1 MFSDTLFLRDHSML
15 RLLPVLALFVLV
27 ASGCDTAAPD
37 RNGIDV
43 TALGHDADALV
54 GTWDLVTV
62 TPSGECMGE
71 DCTRTRPAEEVGQS
85 ARLVFRADGTAT
97 YTSNETVSAEGNYRV
112 SAPEPGDSP
121 RLTIGDARYVF
132 GIDRDR
138 LYIEHRYLDGPLLEF
153 RRR

>member
-1 MFSDTLFLRDHSML
+1 MFSDAPFLRDRSMR
-15 RLLPVLALFVLV
+15 RLLPFLAIAFLV
-27 ASGCDTAAPD
+27 ATGCDTTAPD
-37 RNGIDV
+37 RNGVDV

-97 YTSNETVSAEGNYRV
+97 YTSNETVSAEGSYGV
-112 SAPEPGDSP
+112 TSPEPGSAP
-121 RLTIGDARYVF
+121 QLTIGDARYPF